1 MTKTDHSTAPLES
14 PDEAVLRLEAGANA
28 VAIDLA
34 LGNVAALDLG
44 GIAPLHR
51 APWLDEPEVQAD
63 KAIPLV
69 DRRLSGDFFCL
80 PFGCNDVEPG
90 PPHGWT
96 ANSPWQVVAQG
107 ATWARMVLGIAVFGA
122 RVEKEI
128 ALAPDAPILYQRHRI
143 SGGQGDVTLAH
154 HPMVS
159 FATTAR
165 LFLSPK
171 RRVIA
176 AQTPL
181 EPGRNRLAAGAEC
194 NDPAAVPAADGGQVD
209 LTRLPI
215 GTRHED
221 FVTLIEEDG
230 RQIGWTAILRET
242 EGDIVFILKNARN
255 LPLTMLWHS
264 NGGRDYAP
272 WNGRHRNVLGIEDG
286 RAAGELGHAGALGP
300 SVYRRNGIA
309 ATQALGHEI
318 VVPHVIGAIPRPE
331 GWDRI
336 TDIVVDGGRLTLC
349 GGPGQEVVL
358 PFEAGFLDL
367 P

>member
-1 MTKTDHSTAPLES
+1 MTKSDHSTAPLES
-14 PDEAVLRLEAGANA
+14 PDQAILRLEAGANA

-34 LGNVAALDLG
+34 LGNIAALDLG

-63 KAIPLV
+63 EAIPLV

-80 PFGCNDVEPG
+80 P
-90 PPHGWT
+90 
-96 ANSPWQVVAQG
+96 
-107 ATWARMVLGIAVFGA
+107 
-122 RVEKEI
+122 
-128 ALAPDAPILYQRHRI
+128 
-143 SGGQGDVTLAH
+143 
-154 HPMVS
+154 
-159 FATTAR
+159 
-165 LFLSPK
+165 
-171 RRVIA
+171 
-176 AQTPL
+176 
-181 EPGRNRLAAGAEC
+181 
-194 NDPAAVPAADGGQVD
+194 
-209 LTRLPI
+209 I
-215 GTRHED
+215 GTGHED
-221 FVTLIEEDG
+221 FVTLFEVEG

-309 ATQALGHEI
+309 VTQALGAEV
-318 VVPHVIGAIPRPE
+318 VVPHVIGAMPCPQ

-336 TDIVVDGGRLTLC
+336 TDITVDGGRLTLC

-358 PFEAGFLDL
+358 PFEEGFLDL